1 MKINFLIIILL
12 TSCLAHAEN
21 YPFIRDDS
29 GTFSYA
35 GGQRTL
41 SIESSDMGLSYSW
54 TMETPTIAKTI
65 GPKEVVEITSGWFF
79 YVESED
85 RTWFYN
91 GDSRLVLLQFSYP
104 GGGIYSIDS
113 SGEWLKNQVPLNL
126 AKILPQAMKDKI
138 MSREKAEQNRI

>member
-54 TMETPTIAKTI
+54 TMKTPAIAKTI

-79 YVESED
+79 YVD
-85 RTWFYN
+85 
-91 GDSRLVLLQFSYP
+91 LQPNMVRQNKQNKSKMAP
-104 GGGIYSIDS
+104 P
-113 SGEWLKNQVPLNL
+113 NQPF
-126 AKILPQAMKDKI
+126 D
-138 MSREKAEQNRI
+138 